1 MGHLLDRIPLGWLVL
16 GALLFG
22 LAPFVPEPHLWQKLK
37 MLAHGDLSRPID
49 VFDLIMH
56 AALPV
61 LLMAKLGRVFVAA
74 NVKMRR
80 SRLRVPRA
88 RVRERCGKGTGH
100 GATGFF
106 MLRGDETR
114 RDRLGTGLSTRSE
127 ILSIPYRF

>member
-1 MGHLLDRIPLGWLVL
+1 MVHLLDRIPLGWLVL

-61 LLMAKLGRVFVAA
+61 LLMAKLGRVFWLRAA
-74 NVKMRR
+74 AAVGRR
-80 SRLRVPRA
+80 
-88 RVRERCGKGTGH
+88 G
-100 GATGFF
+100 
-106 MLRGDETR
+106 
-114 RDRLGTGLSTRSE
+114 
-127 ILSIPYRF
+127 